1 MTIYSDKVNHT
12 LIQKSY
18 QETSKRR
25 SSSMAADNH
34 STNST
39 KTDTQQTH
47 YQPRGLS
54 DRIAYRLVRFMRF
67 FADVFLQAATVTE
80 RLF

>member
-1 MTIYSDKVNHT
+1 
-12 LIQKSY
+12 
-18 QETSKRR
+18 
-25 SSSMAADNH
+25 MAADNH